1 MAAVAFALRRFTAI
15 LTLVLFLPAAQLA
28 AVCSGWSS
36 AEADRHACCEQMAGC
51 ASVSASDCC
60 AAGEQRRNAEP
71 VPAPV
76 VTPGPAVSEP
86 VAMVPA
92 PPLSFVR
99 DPRALAERP
108 PAYLLA
114 SVFLI

>member
-1 MAAVAFALRRFTAI
+1 MTAVAFAFRRLIAI
-15 LTLVLFLPAAQLA
+15 VTFVLLLPAAQVA

-71 VPAPV
+71 VSPSV
-76 VTPGPAVSEP
+76 MTPGPGVSEP
-86 VAMVPA
+86 VAVVPA

-108 PAYLLA
+108 PAYLLD

>member
-1 MAAVAFALRRFTAI
+1 MTAVVPAVRRLTAV
-15 LTLVLFLPAAQLA
+15 LTLVFLLPAAQLA

-51 ASVSASDCC
+51 ASVSANECC
-60 AAGEQRRNAEP
+60 AVSEQRRNAEP
-71 VPAPV
+71 VTSIV
-76 VTPGPAVSEP
+76 VMPELSVAERVAIVPEP
-86 VAMVPA
+86 PQ
-92 PPLSFVR
+92 SFIR

-108 PAYLLA
+108 PAYLLD